1 MARAA
6 QLSKPLNSL
15 FKPKSHV
22 RVTETALGESVNL
35 LIPLLKVAALNKPF
49 SAFLITLLFNWPI
62 EPPLFGVQTTPV
74 DSVDSDNHSAPW
86 FETLI
91 V

>member
-15 FKPKSHV
+15 FKPKSQV

-35 LIPLLKVAALNKPF
+35 LIPLLNVAALNKPF
-49 SAFLITLLFNWPI
+49 LIALLFNWPI

-74 DSVDSDNHSAPW
+74 DSVDSDHHSAPW